1 MPFFRRKKEPKE
13 PKSLQQLIEER
24 ETREGKAR
32 PLPFVPLYIIG
43 GLTIFIIFISSCGLA
58 VFFFVGPELGEEEP
72 LPTAVAG
79 IPEEFLIR
87 GIAFAEEGQF
97 DLAIRDFTEAIYMRP
112 DYSSAFYNRGLTYTR
127 LEQYEDG
134 IRDFTTAISIV
145 PEHQGAHFWRAM
157 SYTLLGRDSEAEVD
171 VTRAIELGVD
181 ADELRARIEGAK
193 LSRET
198 TTATP

>member
-1 MPFFRRKKEPKE
+1 
-13 PKSLQQLIEER
+13 
-24 ETREGKAR
+24 
-32 PLPFVPLYIIG
+32 
-43 GLTIFIIFISSCGLA
+43 
-58 VFFFVGPELGEEEP
+58 
-72 LPTAVAG
+72 
-79 IPEEFLIR
+79 
-87 GIAFAEEGQF
+87 
-97 DLAIRDFTEAIYMRP
+97 MRP

-157 SYTLLGRDSEAEVD
+157 TYTLLGRDSEAEVD

-193 LSRET
+193 LSRD
-198 TTATP
+198 TATPTP

>member
-1 MPFFRRKKEPKE
+1 M
-13 PKSLQQLIEER
+13 
-24 ETREGKAR
+24 
-32 PLPFVPLYIIG
+32 
-43 GLTIFIIFISSCGLA
+43 A
-58 VFFFVGPELGEEEP
+58 VFFFVGPDLGDEGP
-72 LPTAVAG
+72 PPTAAAV

-97 DLAIRDFTEAIYMRP
+97 DLAIRDFTEAIHMRP

-134 IRDFTTAISIV
+134 IRDYTTAISIV

-157 SYTLLGRDSEAEVD
+157 SYTLLGRDSEAEAD

-193 LSRET
+193 LSRDT
-198 TTATP
+198 ATATP